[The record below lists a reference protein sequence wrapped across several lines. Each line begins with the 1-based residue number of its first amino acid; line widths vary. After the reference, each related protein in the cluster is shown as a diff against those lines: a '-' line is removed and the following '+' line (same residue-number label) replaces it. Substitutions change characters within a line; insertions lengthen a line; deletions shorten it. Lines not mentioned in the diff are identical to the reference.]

1 MVTVSARCPSWC
13 ADQLPVRHLH
23 VSAVT
28 TVRPD
33 HILVRLVQDDDNPTC
48 GGPEIQVIVPMGT
61 WLQLPPGLARRWAE
75 VFAHLSHPELAASVS
90 RLAGLAEAQLAV
102 SN

>member
-1 MVTVSARCPSWC
+1 MNARCPSWC

-33 HILVRLVQDDDNPTC
+33 HILIRLVQDDDNLC
-48 GGPEIQVIVPMGT
+48 GPEIQVIVPMGT
-61 WLQLPPGLARRWAE
+61 WLQLPPRLARRWAE
-75 VFAHLSHPELAASVS
+75 VFAHLSHPELAATVS

-102 SN
+102 TP